1 MAQPLA
7 FVFNP
12 FKGSAHSCGF
22 QGDSIDAASPRFSAE
37 ASACGI
43 AAHVQAKMAFTQLMN
58 CETRYA
64 AAECRPETPSPCFE
78 EPPTPSAGE
87 EDTTAMLGDFAMGG
101 ECAQAMGP
109 STSYQPVEVSAAAS

>member
-58 CETRYA
+58 CETSARYA
-64 AAECRPETPSPCFE
+64 AAECRPETPSLE
-78 EPPTPSAGE
+78 EPPTPSGE
-87 EDTTAMLGDFAMGG
+87 EDTSAMLGDFAMGG